1 MTDGEREH
9 WSRLLT
15 KIGWLLVLAELAIAA
30 AIVNRARAVTTSSL
44 EDGVWGQR
52 AEILSFLSLPQNVV
66 VLVPAAAAAAAAT
79 FVGRGTLAVLEP
91 WLERLLRLV
100 AGLALAVIALGVV
113 GIIDVLVRAGDSISD
128 FSDIVNRLGGI
139 VMGVAIARLC
149 LEAERSRSP
158 AG

>member
-9 WSRLLT
+9 WSRLLV
-15 KIGWLLVLAELAIAA
+15 KIGWLFTLAEVAVAA
-30 AIVNRARAVTTSSL
+30 AIVNRARAVTTSSF

-79 FVGRGTLAVLEP
+79 LIGRGTLALLEP
-91 WLERLLRLV
+91 WLDRLLRLV

-113 GIIDVLVRAGDSISD
+113 GIIDVLARAGDSFSD
-128 FSDIVNRLGGI
+128 FNDIVNRLGGI
-139 VMGVAIARLC
+139 VMGIAAARLC
-149 LEAERSRSP
+149 LESERSRTR
-158 AG
+158 AN

>member
-15 KIGWLLVLAELAIAA
+15 KVGWLFTLAELAIAA
-30 AIVNRARAVTTSSL
+30 AIVNRARAVTTSAF

-52 AEILSFLSLPQNVV
+52 VEILSFLSLPQNVV
-66 VLVPAAAAAAAAT
+66 VLVPAAAAAVAGTLTA
-79 FVGRGTLAVLEP
+79 RGTLAALEP

-100 AGLALAVIALGVV
+100 AGLALAVIALGAV
-113 GIIDVLVRAGDSISD
+113 GIIDVLVRAGDSIAD

-139 VMGVAIARLC
+139 LMGVAIARLC
-149 LEAERSRSP
+149 LEAERSRTH
-158 AG
+158 AE

>member
-1 MTDGEREH
+1 MTDREREH

-15 KIGWLLVLAELAIAA
+15 KIGWLFIIAELAIAA
-30 AIVNRARAVTTSSL
+30 AIVNRARAITTSSF

-79 FVGRGTLAVLEP
+79 LVGRGTLAVLEP

-100 AGLALAVIALGVV
+100 AGFSLALIALGVV
-113 GIIDVLVRAGDSISD
+113 GIIDVLARAGDSISD
-128 FSDIVNRLGGI
+128 FGDIVNRLGGI
-139 VMGVAIARLC
+139 LMGVATVRLC
-149 LEAERSRSP
+149 LESERSRTH

>member
-1 MTDGEREH
+1 M
-9 WSRLLT
+9 
-15 KIGWLLVLAELAIAA
+15 
-30 AIVNRARAVTTSSL
+30 
-44 EDGVWGQR
+44 
-52 AEILSFLSLPQNVV
+52 
-66 VLVPAAAAAAAAT
+66 
-79 FVGRGTLAVLEP
+79 LEP

-149 LEAERSRSP
+149 LEAERSRTH
-158 AG
+158 AD

>member
-1 MTDGEREH
+1 MSEGEREH

-15 KIGWLLVLAELAIAA
+15 KVGWLFAIAEVAIAA
-30 AIVNRARAVTTSSL
+30 AIVNRARAVTTSSF

-52 AEILSFLSLPQNVV
+52 AEILSFLGLPQNVV

-79 FVGRGTLAVLEP
+79 LIGHGTFAALEP

-113 GIIDVLVRAGDSISD
+113 GIIDVLARAGDSISD

-139 VMGVAIARLC
+139 LMGVAVARLC
-149 LEAERSRSP
+149 LESERSRIRSD
-158 AG
+158 

>member
-1 MTDGEREH
+1 MSEGEREH

-15 KIGWLLVLAELAIAA
+15 KVGWLFTLAEVAIAA
-30 AIVNRARAVTTSSL
+30 AIVNRARAVTTSSF

-52 AEILSFLSLPQNVV
+52 AEILSFLGLPQNVV

-79 FVGRGTLAVLEP
+79 LIGHGTFAALEP

-113 GIIDVLVRAGDSISD
+113 GIIDVLARAGDSISD

-139 VMGVAIARLC
+139 LMGVAVARLC
-149 LEAERSRSP
+149 LESERSRIRSD
-158 AG
+158 

>member
-1 MTDGEREH
+1 MSDAEREH

-15 KIGWLLVLAELAIAA
+15 KIGWLFTLAEVAIVA
-30 AIVNRARAVTTSSL
+30 AIVNRARAVTTSSF

-52 AEILSFLSLPQNVV
+52 AEILSFLGLPDNVV

-79 FVGRGTLAVLEP
+79 LVGRGTLAVLEP

-100 AGLALAVIALGVV
+100 AGLALALIALGVV
-113 GIIDVLVRAGDSISD
+113 GIIDVLARAGDSFSD
-128 FSDIVNRLGGI
+128 FSDILNRLGG
-139 VMGVAIARLC
+139 MLMAVAAARLC
-149 LEAERSRSP
+149 LESERARTR